1 MTLQELGAMR
11 TDLEFVFYP
20 PQQALEDRGIT
31 EMLLTSDN
39 KDGLEKG
46 VVDGG
51 TRRRLPA

>member
-1 MTLQELGAMR
+1 MR

-20 PQQALEDRGIT
+20 LQQALEDRGIT